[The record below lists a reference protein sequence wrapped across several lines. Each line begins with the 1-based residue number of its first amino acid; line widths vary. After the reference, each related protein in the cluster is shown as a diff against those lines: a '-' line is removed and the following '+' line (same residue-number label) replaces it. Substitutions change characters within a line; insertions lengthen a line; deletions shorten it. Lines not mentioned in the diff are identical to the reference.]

1 MLEINEGVGPD
12 FCETPPKASVWK
24 EEFKGD
30 ICLEMKSVMS
40 TTQKEK
46 LKYGLKE
53 TTPAG
58 FLFH

>member
-1 MLEINEGVGPD
+1 MKALGQIFVKPP
-12 FCETPPKASVWK
+12 PPKASVWK

-46 LKYGLKE
+46 LK
-53 TTPAG
+53 
-58 FLFH
+58 